1 MHIKK
6 IKEAYKIY
14 DHSFEYMQRI
24 KALLKIL
31 DPEGSDYPFNFL
43 LTIGLRDL
51 KSARQKISKCSD
63 ILAKIIKEVRRMRY

>member
-14 DHSFEYMQRI
+14 DHSFAYMQRI
-24 KALLKIL
+24 RALLKIL
-31 DPEGSDYPFNFL
+31 DPDMSSYPFNFL

-51 KSARQKISKCSD
+51 KSARQKISRCSD
-63 ILAKIIKEVRRMRY
+63 ILAKLIKEVNRMR